1 MSSKGCLFVI
11 SGPSGCGKGTVCK
24 QLIDR
29 NKNLKLSVSATT
41 REVRPGEK
49 DGETYFYI
57 SVEQFEKMID
67 DNELLEYNKGYSGK
81 YYGTPKQYVFDQLD
95 KGYDVILEIEMNG
108 AENVRKQ
115 YPECVRIFLSPPSM
129 DELLKRLRG
138 RGRESEELI
147 MERFN
152 LAKEEMQR
160 VDEYKYAVVNDN
172 LDSTVEQIEA
182 IISAEKNTVARN
194 SEYIKNLIK

>member
-1 MSSKGCLFVI
+1 
-11 SGPSGCGKGTVCK
+11 
-24 QLIDR
+24 
-29 NKNLKLSVSATT
+29 
-41 REVRPGEK
+41 
-49 DGETYFYI
+49 
-57 SVEQFEKMID
+57 
-67 DNELLEYNKGYSGK
+67 
-81 YYGTPKQYVFDQLD
+81 
-95 KGYDVILEIEMNG
+95 G

-129 DELLKRLRG
+129 DELLNRLRG

-160 VDEYKYAVVNDN
+160 VDEYKYAVVNDK